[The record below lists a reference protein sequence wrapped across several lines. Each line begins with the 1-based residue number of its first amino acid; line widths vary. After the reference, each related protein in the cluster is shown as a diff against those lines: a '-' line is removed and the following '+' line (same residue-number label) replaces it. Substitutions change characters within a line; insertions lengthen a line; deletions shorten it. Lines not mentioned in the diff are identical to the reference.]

1 MKLRPRKYAEN
12 RQEYIREFH
21 RVIAPVVVLK
31 MEGREDTIN
40 KTLTEIND
48 GSNDPT

>member
-21 RVIAPVVVLK
+21 RVIAPVVVRK
-31 MEGREDTIN
+31 IEGREDTIN